1 MVLKYNIIANQRS
14 NLNVNE
20 KINKDLLSKQTE
32 MALKI
37 SSYAHFMCL
46 GLFLILKF
54 ALHFDGP
61 MPYFL
66 LVYFIF
72 SFSNT
77 QLYWLHRRIVIVSIL
92 FFASSFITTLL
103 ISAYS
108 GGLSSPFL
116 GVVIVATMGSFISS
130 LKHGRFFLGLG
141 VAGFL
146 LLFLNDI
153 FGWIPDQSYTQ
164 LQQRYFALLT
174 YTFIFIIA
182 GSAGLIIAKT
192 SFKGYQAKKEVE
204 KQNLI
209 IVENQKEIQ
218 LQKEKSDNLLLNILP
233 AKVAKELRE
242 TGKTKPE
249 YFKRVSILFAD
260 FKGFTNIVASIPGD
274 KLIEELDDI
283 FKRYDD
289 IMEEVGLEKIQTVG
303 DAYLAAGGLPEL
315 DPDHATKCVLAAQL
329 IIAYLHER
337 NKTHSIKWQVRIG
350 IHSGPITAGVIGK
363 KKFSY
368 DLFGDTIN
376 IAARIE
382 SSGEPG
388 RINVSAYTHDLI
400 KDQFPC
406 TYRGKI
412 DAKGKGELDMYFVD

>member
-1 MVLKYNIIANQRS
+1 
-14 NLNVNE
+14 
-20 KINKDLLSKQTE
+20 

-37 SSYAHFMCL
+37 SSYAHYMCL

-54 ALHFDGP
+54 ILHFDGL

-66 LVYFIF
+66 LGYFIV

-77 QLYWLHRRIVIVSIL
+77 QLYRIHGQIVIVSIM

-103 ISAYS
+103 VSAYS

-116 GVVIVATMGSFISS
+116 GVIIVATMGSFISS
-130 LKHGRFFLGLG
+130 LKHGRYFLGLG
-141 VAGFL
+141 VIGFL
-146 LLFLNDI
+146 LLLLNDI
-153 FGWIPDQSYTQ
+153 YGWIPDQNYTQ
-164 LQQRYFALLT
+164 LQQRYFALIT

-192 SFKGYQAKKEVE
+192 SFWGYQSKKEIE
-204 KQNLI
+204 KQNLVI
-209 IVENQKEIQ
+209 EKNKKEIE
-218 LQKEKSDNLLLNILP
+218 LQKEKSDSLLLNILP
-233 AKVAKELRE
+233 VKVAKELKE

-249 YFKRVSILFAD
+249 HFKRVSILFAD
-260 FKGFTNIVASIPGD
+260 FKGFTNIVASIPGE

-283 FKRYDD
+283 FKQYDD
-289 IMEEVGLEKIQTVG
+289 IMETVGLEKIQTVG
-303 DAYLAAGGLPEL
+303 DAYLAAGGVPVS
-315 DPDHATKCVLAAQL
+315 DPDHATKCVHAAQR
-329 IIAYLHER
+329 IIAYLHKR
-337 NKTHSIKWQVRIG
+337 NETHSIKWQVRIG

-382 SSGEPG
+382 SVGEPG

-400 KDQFPC
+400 KNEFTC

-412 DAKGKGELDMYFVD
+412 NAKGKGELDMYFVD